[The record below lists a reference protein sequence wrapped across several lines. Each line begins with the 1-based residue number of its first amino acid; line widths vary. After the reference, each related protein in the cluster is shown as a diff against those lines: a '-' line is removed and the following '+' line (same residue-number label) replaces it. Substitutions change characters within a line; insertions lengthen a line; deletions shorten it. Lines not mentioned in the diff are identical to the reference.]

1 MSHFFSSNA
10 LASGYFF
17 FFLDE
22 MTEILL
28 HIDRLMP
35 FYLELW
41 ASPNPESPMPLG
53 RWHHPHMCTWMSL
66 YFELSDGSTC
76 LNYALPLLYPAWAT
90 CSSLRLDFLQPQLQL
105 HQLPHSCSVLI
116 RGSPSFLALP
126 HPAEGPDHAQ
136 KNPDKEHF
144 YSLTIL
150 QASSQRVAL
159 FPRTFYPLAFS
170 VASNAILHFTT
181 THCHSATLQNFSC
194 FLGSCLHTCS
204 PFYHKQCLDWI
215 TSTRQTGK
223 FLIMPDHRLVL
234 SSWEPGQKI
243 KGWGFISTNLREMY
257 RWTGQFLFIDWNPWS
272 HLDRFKLT
280 VSVTKGFSIILSMHN
295 SILVGKNEF
304 PYFLVVW
311 IRVLDNPLTVCVLI
325 SPTKLLR

>member
-1 MSHFFSSNA
+1 
-10 LASGYFF
+10 
-17 FFLDE
+17 
-22 MTEILL
+22 MTETLL

-90 CSSLRLDFLQPQLQL
+90 CSSLRLDFLQPQLRL